1 MSTQSLNYISSSDAS
16 LLKRHDVPCDRYD
29 YLAACACGA
38 VGGMIDIFLVGA
50 PSDSILG
57 KWSDAQMDKAVK
69 SFAKVCGWN
78 PRPGKENNVASAIG
92 WLEKKFPVNY
102 DQRHSGDVGN
112 IINMSANNHHMKSLS
127 HAPDIIGLFFS
138 ILNQFTGTSTFLSDG
153 QLVTWNTEA
162 SQLEGGNFIAKLFC
176 GFANWI
182 GHIMSDMAGSSG
194 GRGGNTGRG
203 SGVVMPFYELFQL
216 CNFGKFS
223 VGKDKQ
229 DLATIATRAF
239 QEGYDFRFGL
249 ALAIPVLFTELSIKL
264 IWSIR
269 RYFQY
274 RLDLK
279 DCLPT
284 ESHADLRL
292 MLIFGHGTLCVI
304 DGLDAGIRSG
314 GNYLFFFLRLNL
326 VAWFRFVML
335 VLKEACIR
343 CGLKGALDEHIEAYK
358 RINEALQ
365 VYLARLEEI
374 DKEQFKKETAEYNK
388 LIQQLNTVSSEEEL
402 TSQLLLAF
410 KNQNIELPWQGDFH
424 VHMSN
429 PNGTLI
435 FK

>member
-1 MSTQSLNYISSSDAS
+1 
-16 LLKRHDVPCDRYD
+16 
-29 YLAACACGA
+29 
-38 VGGMIDIFLVGA
+38 
-50 PSDSILG
+50 
-57 KWSDAQMDKAVK
+57 
-69 SFAKVCGWN
+69 
-78 PRPGKENNVASAIG
+78 
-92 WLEKKFPVNY
+92 
-102 DQRHSGDVGN
+102 
-112 IINMSANNHHMKSLS
+112 
-127 HAPDIIGLFFS
+127 
-138 ILNQFTGTSTFLSDG
+138 
-153 QLVTWNTEA
+153 
-162 SQLEGGNFIAKLFC
+162 
-176 GFANWI
+176 
-182 GHIMSDMAGSSG
+182 
-194 GRGGNTGRG
+194 
-203 SGVVMPFYELFQL
+203 
-216 CNFGKFS
+216 
-223 VGKDKQ
+223 
-229 DLATIATRAF
+229 
-239 QEGYDFRFGL
+239 
-249 ALAIPVLFTELSIKL
+249 
-264 IWSIR
+264 
-269 RYFQY
+269 
-274 RLDLK
+274 
-279 DCLPT
+279 
-284 ESHADLRL
+284 